1 MIRSAVSYM
10 IKNKY
15 NVVGSTEIVG
25 K

>member
-1 MIRSAVSYM
+1 MIKSAVSYM